1 MSSVVPSSRLS
12 QQAIGSGPSQ
22 RTGPDPTFIEGMW
35 NTYKSGDLGEMY
47 DMDIQNRRSKLLQDV
62 IDELRRRGS
71 TRDYVKAYTD
81 TGDFKAFESAVLGD
95 LANARKGDPKLFA
108 ALPIDPDG
116 FETWLAPQSP
126 YYAEYNKTADIA
138 SRASRTQSLT
148 GSVASG
154 VADPLNTVGVVLG
167 GPAMKADTIASAALR
182 EGINN
187 AKFAAMTQPLETVD
201 KAAVGKNLTA
211 GEAATN
217 IGTAFAFGTVFG
229 GAGKSVELGAPKL
242 SEAMLP
248 AILPRLPKALQ
259 EKYAAQTTI
268 DNADMPAIAEAV
280 IGKNM
285 TDDERAAVTV
295 LRRNDEI
302 GRASPYEPTGS
313 GNAATADGL
322 SSAMTRILNDLPPE
336 PVGRTTPADLR
347 GSTSL
352 STPADLGG
360 SARDAV
366 KARIGIAE
374 SGGGRAW
381 ANPRSSARGKYQFL
395 RDTWLTYYKRRFGSQ
410 GLSDDAILAKRAD
423 PATQDTLMDD
433 LLADNAAFLRTRGA
447 AETPGNLYLVHF
459 AGQGG
464 ARRILD
470 ADPHARVAD
479 LLSPDAVRANPFLRD
494 MTVADLRSWADRR
507 MGRAPGE
514 STLVTS
520 GRDSPDSEAPAAQI
534 AEPQTEAVPSVAD
547 TVADALDADGTVAA
561 VAAPEP
567 DRFDQP
573 AGTPDAP
580 IMTDG
585 DPLPQLKPE
594 FEPREPTETDIA
606 DAVRAYVANTR
617 ESLKPGEVADR
628 LGVDR
633 AKAVAALQ
641 SIARE
646 EHAGLVD
653 RGGGRFARTADSGAP
668 KDLLSFIAEKGGIR
682 SADADELLKY
692 RELPRRAPQGGWI
705 FRKGGR
711 SIDEMRELAAEAG
724 YFHAGGTEDM
734 IATTTP
740 ADFLDLIE
748 RGFDQP
754 HYSLDDSLAAEDWMR
769 WREQS
774 EAFADARA
782 TMAQRLADTGIDFHP
797 VEQLRAADM
806 IAREGIEPEAA
817 MAKIV
822 NEHVQDVLDALA
834 EQAEKEG
841 YDHLAQQFEHALAGD
856 AGRPGA
862 GVDRSEGRAAPE
874 GGSGARGEE
883 PGGAARLD
891 ADSERHGG
899 LDQHPISPLDY
910 ERFSDPAGD
919 GATALLDSLRHDLR
933 DMVTKGEHADLKI
946 DLGDGVERSIA
957 DILGDIDAERAAI
970 DAVRGCL

>member
-108 ALPIDPDG
+108 ALPVDPDG
-116 FETWLAPQSP
+116 FEAWLAPQSP
-126 YYAEYNKTADIA
+126 YYAEYSKTADIA
-138 SRASRTQSLT
+138 SRASRVQSLT

-154 VADPLNTVGVVLG
+154 AADPLNTVGLVLG
-167 GPAMKADTIASAALR
+167 GPVTKADTIASAALR

-187 AKFAAMTQPLETVD
+187 AKFAAVTQPLETVD
-201 KAAVGKNLTA
+201 KAAVGKSLTA

-217 IGTAFAFGTVFG
+217 VATAFGLGAAFGGV
-229 GAGKSVELGAPKL
+229 GKGLDLAAPKVAE
-242 SEAMLP
+242 SVLP

-259 EKYAAQTTI
+259 EKYASRTEI
-268 DNADMPAIAEAV
+268 DGADLPAIAQAV

-302 GRASPYEPTGS
+302 GRASPYEPTGA

-322 SSAMTRILNDLPPE
+322 SSAMARILNDLPPE

-352 STPADLGG
+352 STPADLG
-360 SARDAV
+360 STARDAV
-366 KARIGIAE
+366 KAQIATTE
-374 SGGGRAW
+374 SSGGRAW
-381 ANPRSSARGKYQFL
+381 ANPRSSARGKYQFVSG
-395 RDTWLTYYKRRFGSQ
+395 TWLTYYKRRFGSQ

-423 PATQDTLMDD
+423 PALQDTLMDD
-433 LLADNAAFLRTRGA
+433 LLADNAAFLRSRGA

-470 ADPHARVAD
+470 ADPRARVAD
-479 LLSPDAVRANPFLRD
+479 LLSPDAIRANPFLRD
-494 MTVADLRSWADRR
+494 MTVADLRAWADRR

-520 GRDSPDSEAPAAQI
+520 GRDGAGEEAPAA
-534 AEPQTEAVPSVAD
+534 PQTEPAPEAPPSIGD
-547 TVADALDADGTVAA
+547 TVADALDADGSITAI
-561 VAAPEP
+561 AAPEP
-567 DRFDQP
+567 ERFDQP
-573 AGTPDAP
+573 AGTPESP
-580 IMTDG
+580 IMPDG

-594 FEPREPTETDIA
+594 FEPREPTRQDIA

-617 ESLKPGEVADR
+617 ESLKPSEVADR
-628 LGVDR
+628 LGIDR
-633 AKAVAALQ
+633 AKAVAALEDV
-641 SIARE
+641 ARE
-646 EHAGLVD
+646 GYGGLISH
-653 RGGGRFARTADSGAP
+653 GGGRYSRGDAGGAP
-668 KDLLSFIAEKGGIR
+668 RDLLSFIAERGGIR

-705 FRKGGR
+705 FRKNGASLDR
-711 SIDEMRELAAEAG
+711 MRELAAEAG
-724 YFHAGGTEDM
+724 YFHDGSYADM
-734 IATTTP
+734 MANTTT

-748 RGFDQP
+748 RGF
-754 HYSLDDSLAAEDWMR
+754 HESRYAIDDALAAQDWMR
-769 WREQS
+769 WRDQS
-774 EAFADARA
+774 EAFADARG
-782 TMAQRLADTGIDFHP
+782 TIAQHLADSGIELHP

-806 IAREGIEPEAA
+806 IAREGLAPDAA
-817 MAKIV
+817 MARIV

-834 EQAEKEG
+834 DQAEKEG
-841 YDHLAQQFEHALAGD
+841 YDHLAQQFERVLAGD
-856 AGRPGA
+856 AGRPGE
-862 GVDRSEGRAAPE
+862 GVDGPQGHATPE
-874 GGSGARGEE
+874 GGGGAGGEE
-883 PGGAARLD
+883 LRGSARLD
-891 ADSERHGG
+891 ADRERHGG

-919 GATALLDSLRHDLR
+919 GAAALLDSLRHDLR
-933 DMVTKGEHADLKI
+933 DMVAKGEHADLKI